1 MTGHSR
7 FVNHEEKTLRMKHF
21 LFIAAA
27 LFVCAV
33 AVAQQQPVD
42 RIVAIV
48 DKDVILESE
57 LEGQIQFLALNNR
70 IDPKTPGL
78 RDQVLQNMINERL
91 IVAKADEDS
100 VTVSDEEVQQQLDAQ
115 IQSRVQ
121 QVGSE
126 ARLEEIYGMPI
137 SKIKR
142 EYRDEMR
149 KNLLVQKMQQ
159 QHFQGEQVGRYEV
172 EEFFRTYHDSL
183 PPVPNEVE
191 LSRIYIVPRP
201 TAAALEQARARAQAL
216 LDSLKAGA
224 DFAELAKKYSQD
236 QGSAAQGGDLG
247 LVRRGQFVKEF
258 ESAVFGLQ
266 EGQISPIVQTEF
278 GFHIIQLIER
288 RGDAVHARHI
298 LIRVEKSKAGDS
310 TAVALLD
317 SLRTVALK
325 GVSFAELAKKYSVD
339 KETNLVGGSLGTVQ
353 YDQLDKTWLPYL
365 DSLKDG
371 EISVPFRV
379 TAGTSYGYQIVL
391 MQKRTAAHP
400 MTLETDY
407 HKIESLALNLK
418 RTKDYQ
424 TWMDQLRKEIYWQIK
439 K

>member
-1 MTGHSR
+1 
-7 FVNHEEKTLRMKHF
+7 MKH
-21 LFIAAA
+21 LWILMAAMVISA
-27 LFVCAV
+27 T
-33 AVAQQQPVD
+33 AVAQQQVID

-48 DKDVILESE
+48 DKDVILQSE
-57 LEGQIQFLALNNR
+57 LDGQIQFLALNNR

-78 RDQVLQNMINERL
+78 REQILQNMINERL
-91 IVAKADEDS
+91 LVAKADEDS
-100 VTVSDEEVQQQLDAQ
+100 VTVSDDEVQQQLEAQ

-172 EEFFRTYHDSL
+172 EDFYRTYRDSL
-183 PPVPNEVE
+183 PPVPDEVD
-191 LSRIYIVPRP
+191 LSRIYVVPRP
-201 TAAALEQARARAQAL
+201 TTAAVEEARVRAQAL

-224 DFAELAKKYSQD
+224 DFATLAKKYSQD
-236 QGSAAQGGDLG
+236 PGSAQQGGDLG

-258 ESAVFGLQ
+258 ETAVFGLQ
-266 EGQISPIVQTEF
+266 DGEISPIVQSEF

-298 LIRVEKSKAGDS
+298 LIRIEKSKAGDS
-310 TAVALLD
+310 TTIAFLD
-317 SLRTVALK
+317 SLRTVVMK
-325 GVSFAELAKKYSVD
+325 GGNFAELAKKYSVD

-353 YDQLDKTWLPYL
+353 YDQLDKSWLPYL
-365 DSLKDG
+365 DSLKNG

-379 TAGTSYGYQIVL
+379 TAGSSYGYQIVL

-400 MTLETDY
+400 MTLATDY

-439 K
+439 Q

>member
-1 MTGHSR
+1 
-7 FVNHEEKTLRMKHF
+7 MKH
-21 LFIAAA
+21 LWILMAAMVISA
-27 LFVCAV
+27 T
-33 AVAQQQPVD
+33 AVAQQQVID

-48 DKDVILESE
+48 DKDVILQSE
-57 LEGQIQFLALNNR
+57 LDGQIQFLALNNR

-78 RDQVLQNMINERL
+78 REQILQNMINERL
-91 IVAKADEDS
+91 LVAKADEDS
-100 VTVSDEEVQQQLDAQ
+100 VTVSDDEVQQQLEAQ

-172 EEFFRTYHDSL
+172 EDFYRTYRDSL
-183 PPVPNEVE
+183 PPVPDEVD
-191 LSRIYIVPRP
+191 LSRIYVVPRP
-201 TAAALEQARARAQAL
+201 TTAAVEEARVRAQAL

-224 DFAELAKKYSQD
+224 DFATLAKKYSQD
-236 QGSAAQGGDLG
+236 PGSAQQGGDLG

-258 ESAVFGLQ
+258 ETAVFSLQ
-266 EGQISPIVQTEF
+266 DGEISPIVQSEF

-298 LIRVEKSKAGDS
+298 LIRIEKSKAGDS
-310 TAVALLD
+310 TTIAFLD
-317 SLRTVALK
+317 SLRTVVMK
-325 GVSFAELAKKYSVD
+325 GGNFAELAKKYSVD

-353 YDQLDKTWLPYL
+353 YDQLDKSWLPYL
-365 DSLKDG
+365 DSLKNG

-379 TAGTSYGYQIVL
+379 TAGSSYGYQIVL

-400 MTLETDY
+400 MTLATDY

-439 K
+439 Q

>member
-1 MTGHSR
+1 
-7 FVNHEEKTLRMKHF
+7 MKQAVQ
-21 LFIAAA
+21 LLAAVM
-27 LFVCAV
+27 VCTTIGV
-33 AVAQQQPVD
+33 GQQQVLD

-57 LEGQIQFLALNNR
+57 LTGQIQFLAFNNH

-100 VTVSDEEVQQQLDAQ
+100 VTVSDDEVQQQLDAQ
-115 IQSRVQ
+115 IQSRIQ

-126 ARLEEIYGMPI
+126 SRLEEIYGMPI

-172 EEFFRTYHDSL
+172 EDFFRTYHDSL
-183 PPVPNEVE
+183 PPVPEEVD
-191 LSRIYIVPRP
+191 LSRIYVVPKP
-201 TAAALEQARARAQAL
+201 TPEALSDARTRAQAL

-224 DFAELAKKYSQD
+224 DFSALAKKYSQD
-236 QGSAAQGGDLG
+236 PGSADQGGDLG

-258 ESAVFGLQ
+258 ETAVFALTD
-266 EGQISPIVQTEF
+266 GQISPIVQTEF

-298 LIRVEKSKAGDS
+298 LIRVQKSKAGDS
-310 TAVALLD
+310 LAVALLD
-317 SLRTVALK
+317 SLRTVALH
-325 GVSFAELAKKYSVD
+325 GANFAELAKKYSED

-371 EISVPFRV
+371 QISAPFRV
-379 TAGTSYGYQIVL
+379 TAGSSYGYQIIL
-391 MQKRTAAHP
+391 LRKRTPAHP
-400 MTLETDY
+400 MTLATDY

-424 TWMDQLRKEIYWQIK
+424 AWMDQLRKEIYWQLK
-439 K
+439 